1 MNKQQSKYVRLADQ
15 LLRILK
21 HCRIPLYIHKKSNHI
36 YTVWQHIVLVTI
48 RQYEGK
54 SYRMFTD
61 WLVEAYYLRLF
72 LQLSRIPHYTTLQK
86 FSDRIN
92 IMMLG
97 KIISSFILF
106 TGTRHIFTGIDATGF
121 KITQASEYYT
131 NRANL
136 RKKYAKLSIGADVL
150 KQIICKIKIRRAPTK
165 HDNIDFKPIVKRISE
180 LRRLSVVVADKGY
193 DSEENH
199 ILVRENLNGFSIIPP
214 RYENV
219 PVWKTSGRYRKEMKR
234 GYNKILYNQRN
245 KDETIVSVIKR
256 LFGEHISSRLIR
268 MQNRELT
275 LRCIAYNVHRMLNLI
290 IVRWFLQSLFI
301 LKLYILTF
309 KYLLQ
314 FISRNK

>member
-1 MNKQQSKYVRLADQ
+1 VNKQQSKYVRLADQ

-21 HCRIPLYIHKKSNHI
+21 HCRVPLYLHRKSNHI
-36 YTVWQHIVLVTI
+36 YTVWQHIVLLTI

-54 SYRMFTD
+54 SYRTFVD

-86 FSDRIN
+86 FTYKIN
-92 IMMLG
+92 IVMLG

-131 NRANL
+131 SRAKL

-150 KQIICKIKIRRAPTK
+150 KQIICKVKIRRAPTK
-165 HDNIDFKPIVKRISE
+165 HDNIDFKPIVKKISE
-180 LRRLSVVVADKGY
+180 LGRLSVVVADKGY

-199 ILVRENLNGFSIIPP
+199 VFVREDLNGFSIIPP

-219 PVWKTSGRYRKEMKR
+219 PIWKTHGRYRKEMKH

-256 LFGEHISSRLIR
+256 LFGEHITSRLVR
-268 MQNRELT
+268 MQNRELIF
-275 LRCIAYNVHRMLNLI
+275 RCIAYNAHRMLNLI
-290 IVRWFLQSLFI
+290 IVRWFLQSPLHI
-301 LKLYILTF
+301 V
-309 KYLLQ
+309 
-314 FISRNK
+314 